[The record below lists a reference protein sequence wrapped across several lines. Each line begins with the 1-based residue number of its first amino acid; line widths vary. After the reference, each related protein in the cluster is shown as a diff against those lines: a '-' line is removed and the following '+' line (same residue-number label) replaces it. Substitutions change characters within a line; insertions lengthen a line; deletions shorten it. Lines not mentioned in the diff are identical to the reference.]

1 VRAVWFARRS
11 FVQQSCPSA
20 LTPISDNNCN
30 SDAHSNCEADTDAE
44 NCSNAKIAAY
54 SSAASVAAVKETVS
68 SDS

>member
-1 VRAVWFARRS
+1 MRAVWFARRS

-20 LTPISDNNCN
+20 LTPISDSNCD
-30 SDAHSNCEADTDAE
+30 SDAHSNSQADTDAE

-54 SSAASVAAVKETVS
+54 PGATPVAAVEQTAS